1 MHPLQQDQHLIR
13 SAPICSRI
21 SLHLKTQLVQL
32 LYDKSL
38 QLSGSARSAL
48 GVGAIVNLQ
57 SNDASKIWS
66 LPTYGHVLWNGPF
79 QVGCLNPFLMCL

>member
-1 MHPLQQDQHLIR
+1 M
-13 SAPICSRI
+13 
-21 SLHLKTQLVQL
+21 QL

-57 SNDASKIWS
+57 SNDASKIWN

-79 QVGCLNPFLMCL
+79 QVGHAEFSVYMYT